1 MKVLI
6 YAGGE
11 YVTGDEIAVALMEY
25 SEALAEA
32 GDAANIEIPI
42 VGHDDRRESATF
54 LVGPSSQIVA
64 KDAEAHGEELVDD
77 EVVMRLRAL
86 TRALHPVA
94 LPVDPADSPEDFDS
108 EL

>member
-42 VGHDDRRESATF
+42 IGDDDKRESATF
-54 LVGPSSQIVA
+54 LVGPASQIVA
-64 KDAEAHGEELVDD
+64 KDADAPGDELVDE
-77 EVVMRLRAL
+77 EVVTRLRAL

-94 LPVDPADSPEDFDS
+94 LPVDTADSFQDFDS